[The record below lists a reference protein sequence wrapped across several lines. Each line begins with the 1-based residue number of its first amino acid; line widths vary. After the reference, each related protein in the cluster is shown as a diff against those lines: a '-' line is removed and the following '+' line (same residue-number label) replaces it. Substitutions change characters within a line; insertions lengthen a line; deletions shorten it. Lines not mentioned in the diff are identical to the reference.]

1 MKRFALLT
9 LTVALLGFP
18 LTASAEGSGQTSAME
33 LRFGTYKPAIDSE
46 FSGGVSPYKDIFGDN
61 SAWLFGAEYDAQIW
75 RGFGSIGLFGSA
87 AWGYVSGK
95 GVAPEGAET
104 SDETTL
110 SMVPIV
116 LGAVYRFDV
125 LADRFNIPF
134 VLTGKLG
141 VDYTLWWIRDGLD
154 DVTEYSDAGGSKL
167 PGYGGTFGLHWA
179 VGFHL
184 LLDFFEPHTAKIFDN
199 EMGVNNSYLFA
210 EYVGYWVNDFG
221 ASDSFD
227 LSHNGVVFG
236 LAFEL

>member
-1 MKRFALLT
+1 MRRLTLLS
-9 LTVALLGFP
+9 LTVALLALP
-18 LTASAEGSGQTSAME
+18 QIAHAEGSAQTSAME

-46 FSGGVSPYKDIFGDN
+46 FSGDVSPYEDIFGDE

-75 RGFGSIGLFGSA
+75 HGFGSFGLFGSA
-87 AWGYVSGK
+87 SWGFVSGK

-110 SMVPIV
+110 SMVPLV

-125 LADRFNIPF
+125 LAERYKIPF

-141 VDYTLWWIRDGLD
+141 VDYTVWWIRDGVD
-154 DVTEYSDAGGSKL
+154 EITEFGDGTGGKL
-167 PGYGGTFGLHWA
+167 PGYGGTWGLHWA
-179 VGFHL
+179 VGLHL
-184 LLDFFEPHTAKIFDN
+184 LLDFFEPHTAKVFDN

-221 ASDSFD
+221 SSKSFD